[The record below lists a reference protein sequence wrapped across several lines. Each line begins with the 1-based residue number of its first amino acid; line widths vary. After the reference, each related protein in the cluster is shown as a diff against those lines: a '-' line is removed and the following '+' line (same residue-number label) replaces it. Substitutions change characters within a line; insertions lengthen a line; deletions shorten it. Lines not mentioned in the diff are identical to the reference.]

1 MSNKKIASQKIDK
14 EKDASNLS
22 KNEINKNDD
31 KIKSHQKILDD
42 LKKEKENLNN
52 DKKINIKNNKEKN
65 INIFNYNAKITLIAT
80 VIIVLIIVIFKLYVY
95 KEKSINNT
103 KNNNVN
109 TVKIQTNSKKTN
121 TNAKLSDGSVIDDS
135 LKIKELQDD
144 IDDLEKKISYNDEYI
159 KTLEDK
165 IVELENIIEI
175 QKNHLDSSNINKVQ
189 ILLDIQ
195 KDIQSGKS
203 YSYNLSK
210 LETLDMDSAVK
221 DDINILK
228 QYQNNYVNKK
238 IINDDFNKES
248 KIFLNENNMLKNSNS
263 TFAKFLSNF
272 VVVRKINQT
281 DKSSADNFLLELESY
296 LQKDEYSNAINLL
309 ESSSKYA
316 KYFTNTLNNLKE
328 YTLLNSTVEK
338 MINNFTNK

>member
-31 KIKSHQKILDD
+31 KIKNHQKILDD
-42 LKKEKENLNN
+42 LKKEKENSNN
-52 DKKINIKNNKEKN
+52 SEKNNNKNNKEKN
-65 INIFNYNAKITLIAT
+65 ISFFTYNAKIALIAT
-80 VIIVLIIVIFKLYVY
+80 VIIVLIIIIFKLYAY
-95 KEKSINNT
+95 NEKSIKNT

-109 TVKIQTNSKKTN
+109 TVKIQTNNKKTN
-121 TNAKLSDGSVIDDS
+121 TNTKIIDNS
-135 LKIKELQDD
+135 SKIKELQDD
-144 IDDLEKKISYNDEYI
+144 IDDLEKKLSYNDDYI

-195 KDIQSGKS
+195 KDIQNGKS

-210 LETLDMDSAVK
+210 LETIDTDGAMK
-221 DDINILK
+221 DNIAILK
-228 QYQNNYVNKK
+228 QYEDNYVNKK
-238 IINDDFNKES
+238 IINDDFNQES
-248 KIFLNENNMLKNSNS
+248 KIFLNENNILKNSNS

-272 VVVRKINQT
+272 VVVRKINKT
-281 DKSSADNFLLELESY
+281 NENSADNFLLKLEDY
-296 LQKDEYSNAINLL
+296 LQKDEYLNVINLL
-309 ESSSKYA
+309 ENNNEYN
-316 KYFTNTLNNLKE
+316 KYFNNTLNNLKE
-328 YTLLNSTVEK
+328 YTLLDSTVEK

>member
-22 KNEINKNDD
+22 KNETNKNDD

-42 LKKEKENLNN
+42 LKKEKENSNN
-52 DKKINIKNNKEKN
+52 SEKNNNKNNKEKN
-65 INIFNYNAKITLIAT
+65 ISFFTYNAKIALIAT
-80 VIIVLIIVIFKLYVY
+80 VIIVLIIIIFKLYAY
-95 KEKSINNT
+95 NEKSIKNT

-109 TVKIQTNSKKTN
+109 TVKIQTNNKKTN
-121 TNAKLSDGSVIDDS
+121 TNAKIIDNS
-135 LKIKELQDD
+135 SKIKDLQEN
-144 IDDLEKKISYNDEYI
+144 INDLEKKLSYNDEYI

-175 QKNHLDSSNINKVQ
+175 QKNHLDSSNINKIQ

-195 KDIQSGKS
+195 KDIQNGKS

-210 LETLDMDSAVK
+210 LETIDTDGTMK
-221 DDINILK
+221 DNIAILK
-228 QYQNNYVNKK
+228 QYEDNYVNKK
-238 IINDDFNKES
+238 IINDDFNQES
-248 KIFLNENNMLKNSNS
+248 KIFLNENNILKNSNS

-272 VVVRKINQT
+272 VVVRKINKT
-281 DKSSADNFLLELESY
+281 NENSADNFLLKLEDY
-296 LQKDEYSNAINLL
+296 LQKDEYLNVINLL
-309 ESSSKYA
+309 ENNSEYN
-316 KYFTNTLNNLKE
+316 KYFNNTLNNLKE
-328 YTLLNSTVEK
+328 YTLLDSTVEK

>member
-1 MSNKKIASQKIDK
+1 MVNKKIINQKIDK

-42 LKKEKENLNN
+42 LKKEKENSNN
-52 DKKINIKNNKEKN
+52 SEKNNIKNNKEKN
-65 INIFNYNAKITLIAT
+65 INIFNYNAKIALIAT
-80 VIIVLIIVIFKLYVY
+80 VIIVLIIIIFKLYAY
-95 KEKSINNT
+95 NEKSIKNT

-109 TVKIQTNSKKTN
+109 TVKIRTNSKKTN

-135 LKIKELQDD
+135 SKIKELQDD
-144 IDDLEKKISYNDEYI
+144 INDLEKKLSYNDEYI

-228 QYQNNYVNKK
+228 QYEDNYVNKK
-238 IINDDFNKES
+238 IINDDFNQES
-248 KIFLNENNMLKNSNS
+248 KIFLNENNILKNSNS

-272 VVVRKINQT
+272 VVVRKINKT
-281 DKSSADNFLLELESY
+281 NENSADNFLLKLEDY
-296 LQKDEYSNAINLL
+296 LQKDEYLNVINLL
-309 ESSSKYA
+309 ENNSEYN
-316 KYFTNTLNNLKE
+316 KYFNNTLNNLKE
-328 YTLLNSTVEK
+328 YTLLDSTVEK